1 MVHRRLVF
9 VLFSAAIL
17 VSMVREWSA
26 PVSCA
31 LRQIEPGCARRTAV
45 AAVPTKDL
53 VRKGLA
59 PRDLPWKSRNLPLQH
74 ALVKR

>member
-9 VLFSAAIL
+9 ALFSAAIL
-17 VSMVREWSA
+17 VSMVREWNA

-31 LRQIEPGCARRTAV
+31 LRQIEPDCAQRTAE
-45 AAVPTKDL
+45 AAVPTKGPCQKRPCHKRSSMEIAQTTL
-53 VRKGLA
+53 
-59 PRDLPWKSRNLPLQH
+59 H